1 MVSMQD
7 RMASEPE
14 LRWDDLSLFLAAHRA
29 GSLTRAAAKLGLN
42 QSTMSRRLA
51 AFEEVIGGPLF
62 DRTPDGL
69 VPTDLAA
76 RLLGP
81 AERAEEAAHDAARV
95 VFDREHGV
103 EGDVRLAVADG
114 MADFV
119 VAPGLAELRERHPGL
134 RVTLFVSD
142 ALADLTR
149 READIGLRFVRPTR
163 GDLVARCLYSGGYA
177 LFGAPGFAAALGAG
191 PHELA
196 GLPFVGWDPETQGH
210 FPEAAWEARSGVRVV
225 ARATS
230 LTARIRMA
238 QGGVGAIQLVRDW
251 GRGLPGLVRLDTAEI
266 ALSSEV
272 WLVTHRALRDVP
284 RIRAVWRFVEERI
297 EALVER

>member
-1 MVSMQD
+1 MRL
-7 RMASEPE
+7 RMATESE

-51 AFEEVIGGPLF
+51 SFEETIGGTLF

-69 VPTDLAA
+69 VPTALAD

-95 VFDREHGV
+95 VFDREPGV

-119 VAPGLAELRERHPGL
+119 LAPRLAELRERHPGL

-149 READIGLRFVRPTR
+149 READIGLRFVRPSR
-163 GDLVARCLYSGGYA
+163 GDLVARCLFAGGYA
-177 LFGAPGFAAALGAG
+177 VFGAPDFVSALGPG
-191 PHELA
+191 PHPLA

-210 FPEAAWEARSGVRVV
+210 FPECGWEARSGVRVV
-225 ARATS
+225 GRATT

-238 QGGVGAIQLVRDW
+238 QAGVGAIQLVGDW
-251 GRGLPGLVRLDTAEI
+251 GDRLPGLARIDTAEI

-284 RIRAVWRFVEERI
+284 RIRAVWRFVEACLQ
-297 EALVER
+297 ALVDG